1 MFLSVL
7 SCVSS
12 KSTASTE
19 QIEDLTDLIDS
30 KKFSIESDW
39 AYPQVT
45 NTMQQVLNSV
55 LFQPGNNAGAIN
67 LIGNPNFLTISGDS
81 ISSYLPY
88 YGERQMQVQY
98 GGGDS
103 AIQFNGL
110 MEDYKTT
117 RNKNDSYTISFKS
130 KSKSEGFNTSI
141 VIFPNL
147 RSEIIVNGN
156 SRFAIR
162 YSGTVKNIA
171 SENTLLE

>member
-1 MFLSVL
+1 MFLCVF

-12 KSTASTE
+12 KPTASPE
-19 QIEDLTDLIDS
+19 QIEALANLINN
-30 KKFSIESDW
+30 KKFSIESNW
-39 AYPQVT
+39 AYPQAT
-45 NTMQQVLNSV
+45 YAMQQVLNSG

-103 AIQFNGL
+103 AIQFDGL
-110 MEDYKTT
+110 MEDYETI
-117 RNKNDSYTISFKS
+117 RNKNESYTISFKS

-156 SRFAIR
+156 SRFSIR
-162 YSGTVKNIA
+162 YSGIVKNIV
-171 SENTLLE
+171 SE